1 MNEKMRKTAWER
13 ITDPKARKVYDTLIE
28 ACEARAGGLTDPDQM
43 LIADVAYL
51 EQVKEMLQEDIA
63 KRGIG
68 QERRNGRQT
77 YWADNKSLAHYR
89 SSCESQRKLMAE
101 LRLTPNARKAE
112 QVSIDDD
119 FDSFPD

>member
-1 MNEKMRKTAWER
+1 MNDRMRKTAWER
-13 ITDPKARKVYDTLIE
+13 ITDPKARKVYDALCE
-28 ACEARAGGLTDPDQM
+28 ACEARAGGMTDPDQM
-43 LIADVAYL
+43 LIEDVAFL
-51 EQVKEMLQEDIA
+51 EQMKEMLREDIA

-89 SSCESQRKLMAE
+89 ASCESQRKLMSE

-112 QVSIDDD
+112 QVVVNDD
-119 FDSFPD
+119 FDEFPD

>member
-1 MNEKMRKTAWER
+1 MNERMRKTAWER
-13 ITDPKARKVYDTLIE
+13 ITDPKARKMYDTLTE
-28 ACEARAGGLTDPDQM
+28 ACEQRPGGMTDPDQM
-43 LIADVAYL
+43 LIGDVAYL
-51 EQVKEMLQEDIA
+51 EQIKELLREDIA

-68 QERRNGRQT
+68 QERSNGRQR

-112 QVSIDDD
+112 QVVVNDD
-119 FDSFPD
+119 FDEFPD